1 MKSKAFIGLFLAL
14 ALASAALGQDYR
26 IVPAPPA
33 AAGALP
39 PALVALLQPQ
49 GERLLDSKNQPISE
63 VWFVKALPAST
74 NASAPPDV
82 LYKNF
87 TVGELV
93 GALHLFSMWDDY
105 RDQKI
110 KPGYYTLR
118 YALMPQDGNHMG
130 VSPYPDFLL
139 LSPVAADTHYGETLK
154 IDDLLKLSRM
164 VAGTGHPSVESLVPV
179 NPAYKNL
186 PAVVA
191 DDQGHVALQMKLTSG
206 SGSAGGFEFAL
217 LLLGDIPQ
225 ADGS

>member
-1 MKSKAFIGLFLAL
+1 MKRKTLIGMFLAL
-14 ALASAALGQDYR
+14 AFAGAALGQDYR
-26 IVPAPPA
+26 IAPSPASSDLPK
-33 AAGALP
+33 AL
-39 PALVALLQPQ
+39 ADLLQPQ
-49 GERLLDSKNQPISE
+49 GDRLLDSKNQPISE
-63 VWFVKALPAST
+63 VWFVKTLPATT
-74 NASAPPDV
+74 NGSAPPQV

-93 GALHLFSMWDDY
+93 GALHLFNVWDDY

-164 VAGTGHPSVESLVPV
+164 VAGTGHPSVASLVPV

-191 DDQGHVALQMKLTSG
+191 DDQ
-206 SGSAGGFEFAL
+206 
-217 LLLGDIPQ
+217 
-225 ADGS
+225 